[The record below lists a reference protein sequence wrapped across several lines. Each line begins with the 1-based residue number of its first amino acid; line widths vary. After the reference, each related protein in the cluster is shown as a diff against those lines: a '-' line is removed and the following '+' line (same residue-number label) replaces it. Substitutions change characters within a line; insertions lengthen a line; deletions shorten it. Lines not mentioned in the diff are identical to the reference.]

1 MAEQIKI
8 VVTGS
13 QITPSHDEWA
23 QMQAAGLHLTHLPT
37 TAEDE
42 IIAGSQDARGMIGTF
57 GPNLTRKTFASLPN
71 LQLLVFCSVGFDR
84 VDVGAATE
92 FGVAVANSPTFC
104 IEEVADTA
112 SMHILNCARRLPQ
125 QLSTFQKHGWDVRK
139 GMSCMAPVNRI
150 SRQTLGFVGFGRIG
164 QGAAENLAGFGMR
177 YLVYDP
183 FISPEVAGAWNATK
197 VSLEELCRVSDIISV
212 HAPHNADTHHLLT
225 TEQFRMMKST
235 AHVVNSSR
243 GPVIDESALIEA
255 LRNGWIGGAGLD
267 VLEQEPP
274 TPENPLLS
282 MDNVLLTAHTASFSI
297 ESLIDNRRHAAAE
310 VIQVFKGRNWP
321 SALINPEVK
330 SKARVRSWVSSE

>member
-1 MAEQIKI
+1 MADQITI
-8 VVTGS
+8 AVTGP
-13 QITPSHDEWA
+13 QITPSHDEWV
-23 QMQAAGLHLTHLPT
+23 QMEAAGLHPIHLST
-37 TAEDE
+37 TVEDE

-57 GPNLTRKTFASLPN
+57 GPYLTRKTFASLPN

-125 QLSTFQKHGWDVRK
+125 QLSTLHKHGWDVRK
-139 GMSCMAPVNRI
+139 GMGSMEPVNRI
-150 SRQTLGFVGFGRIG
+150 SSQTLGFVGFGRIG
-164 QGAAENLAGFGMR
+164 QGTAENLAGFAMR

-183 FISPEVAGAWNATK
+183 YVSADVASAWNATR
-197 VSLEELCRVSDIISV
+197 VSLEELCRSSDIISV

-225 TEQFRMMKST
+225 TRHFKLMKPT

-243 GPVIDESALIEA
+243 GPVIDEEALIEA

-267 VLEQEPP
+267 VLEHEPP
-274 TPENPLLS
+274 APDNPLLG
-282 MDNVLLTAHTASFSI
+282 MHNVLLTAHTASMSI
-297 ESLIDNRRHAAAE
+297 ESLIDNRRHAADE
-310 VIQVFKGRNWP
+310 MIRVFKERQWP
-321 SALINPEVK
+321 SALINPDVK
-330 SKARVRSWVSSE
+330 SHARLGPWVAGD